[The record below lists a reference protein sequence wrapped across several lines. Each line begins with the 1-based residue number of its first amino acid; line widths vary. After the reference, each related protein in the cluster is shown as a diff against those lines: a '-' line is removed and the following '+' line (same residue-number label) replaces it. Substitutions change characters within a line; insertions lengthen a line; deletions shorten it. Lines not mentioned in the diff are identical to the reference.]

1 LILIIKETLMKASN
15 LSHNVDGPVNRL
27 KSGAHDAMDKVAHAS
42 SQAADALSHKGEQL
56 QDAEQQL
63 LKNCR
68 DYIQDNPVASLGI
81 AVGVGFLISRLLS
94 SR

>member
-1 LILIIKETLMKASN
+1 MKASN
-15 LSHNVDGPVNRL
+15 LTHNVDETFNQL
-27 KSGAHDAMDKVAHAS
+27 KSGAHDAMDKVAHAT

-56 QDAEQQL
+56 HDAEQQM

-68 DYIQDNPVASLGI
+68 GFIQDNPVASLGI

>member
-1 LILIIKETLMKASN
+1 MKASN
-15 LSHNVDGPVNRL
+15 LHHNVDDTVNQL
-27 KSGAHDAMDKVAHAS
+27 KSGAHDAIDKVAHAS

-56 QDAEQQL
+56 HDAEQQL
-63 LKNCR
+63 FKNCR
-68 DYIQDNPVASLGI
+68 GYIQDNPVASLGI